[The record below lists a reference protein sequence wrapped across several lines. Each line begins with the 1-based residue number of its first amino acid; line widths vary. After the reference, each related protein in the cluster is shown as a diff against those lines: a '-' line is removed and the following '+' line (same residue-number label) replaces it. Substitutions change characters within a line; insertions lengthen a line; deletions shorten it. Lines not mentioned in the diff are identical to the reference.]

1 MATCPR
7 NHKQLK
13 QGVKVVGGGGGG
25 GGEGEMGP
33 GDVQEAN
40 KMGHIIY
47 AVDSNMQV
55 GIRVNVRTNNL
66 DRSYYLPI
74 LVYLKL
80 KRPSCFLK
88 QKWSKMSR
96 GLGVNL
102 FLWLIP
108 CYKSILLT
116 VS

>member
-13 QGVKVVGGGGGG
+13 QGVKIVGGGGGG
-25 GGEGEMGP
+25 GRNGP

-40 KMGHIIY
+40 KMGHIY

-66 DRSYYLPI
+66 NRSYYLPI

-80 KRPSCFLK
+80 KRPSCFL
-88 QKWSKMSR
+88 
-96 GLGVNL
+96 
-102 FLWLIP
+102 
-108 CYKSILLT
+108 
-116 VS
+116 